1 MDDKKQVGLVSA
13 EFASDKK
20 TTPDDDEKKCIT
32 RRRVLEAGAAAL
44 GLFML
49 PKLAFAIDSPQ
60 NERGWI
66 GYPNGSVV
74 HNGGKWI
81 GVQSETWWWF
91 VGIGNGQYL
100 CVSCRMSVESIF
112 TNELYDIFR
121 IHVQVKC
128 GDYNAATNGR
138 LWYSKYQDNYLEF
151 WLANTGIAGSNNGT
165 HWIDNKYFALSN
177 EGLGPGR
184 RAYWSITGWSDMGY
198 DSPTIL
204 YKRGKEQSSMIVGL
218 GFYVYNVVCNG
229 QNRWPNSGTKF
240 IDACTSSNIA
250 GICNGAYGAR
260 QEAPGFMGSDIH
272 AGIDSITLD
281 QDMSLFGKI
290 VAIVPD
296 SIKSGYQCLDVDAA
310 GQSSG
315 TLVHLYG
322 ADGSGTNYTQRNFIM
337 GLGAMDERGGIT
349 FTIFPAHVKG
359 FSRVLNASGG
369 RSYLEQAA
377 RNRTAPSSTQT
388 LQLYGD
394 DNTIAGRFWVT
405 KSVDKNGR
413 YNIISDASGFAFDQA
428 DGKTAEGTIVRLHSD
443 GIHGSEWSNEAH
455 KWRIEEVF
463 FKGTIS
469 LDAERV
475 EPGKAISVIDPSKT
489 CTPYDYA
496 KTGSVKYLYRWY
508 WMKDERESPF
518 AENKYPEAFKLSSW
532 CHLASCG
539 DQIWRDAYA
548 GAGYPVRD
556 TNFFVESF
564 KLRIKYGSGFIENN
578 ADFGSICYA
587 GCMGIENSGDFSW
600 SDVCRDGEELGKGG
614 ASNRI
619 TGIKIWLEGD
629 IAKEYDIAYR
639 AFIYGQGWTERFHSN
654 GGSQDDAELCGS
666 DDASGSKGAI
676 KCIQVFAIPK
686 PRGAKLA
693 REFAEDNS
701 FIPENS
707 HSGGYLT
714 AQAMLALN
722 LDDTSG
728 FDGHKMIAD
737 AYQGDSSKG
746 LEALPV
752 PSTPPPP
759 VGIKVFYY
767 VDGETDPCFE
777 EEYEMG
783 TTYQV
788 NPDATAAG
796 QKDNCLN
803 LVCWYTDPECTQPY
817 EPRALDTSL
826 KLYGYNPCSVKYDT
840 TTRSSV
846 LDTSYNWSTDA
857 DLGTALD
864 LATLYPQDEVVKYGT
879 KLTFAGPWSAWC
891 EDAGKTR
898 CVSSTPGVYANAAA
912 SGSPILSA
920 TIKGNTTVYVDWPW
934 SGYDGVMS
942 ARL

>member
-74 HNGGKWI
+74 HNGGKLI
-81 GVQSETWWWF
+81 GVQSETWWWS

-100 CVSCRMSVESIF
+100 CVSCRMYVESIF

-128 GDYNAATNGR
+128 GDYNAATNSR
-138 LWYSKYQDNYLEF
+138 LWYTKYQDNYLEF
-151 WLANTGIAGSNNGT
+151 WLTNTGIAGSNNGT
-165 HWIDNKYFALSN
+165 HWTDNKYFALSN
-177 EGLGPGR
+177 EGLKPGR

-204 YKRGKEQSSMIVGL
+204 FKRGKEQSSMSVGL
-218 GFYVYNVVCNG
+218 GFYVYNVICNG
-229 QNRWPNSGTKF
+229 QNRWPNSWTRF
-240 IDACTSSNIA
+240 IDAYTSSNKA

-272 AGIDSITLD
+272 AGIDSIKLD

-296 SIKSGYQCLDVDAA
+296 AVKSGYQCLDVDSA
-310 GQSSG
+310 GQTSG

-359 FSRVLNASGG
+359 FNRVLNASGG
-369 RSYLEQAA
+369 RGYLEQAA
-377 RNRTAPSSTQT
+377 QNRTTPSSAQT

-405 KSVDKNGR
+405 KSVDENGR
-413 YNIISDASGFAFDQA
+413 YNIISDASGFAFDRN
-428 DGKTAEGTIVRLHSD
+428 GGNTAEGTIVQLHSN
-443 GIHGSEWSNEAH
+443 GMNGSEWSNEAH

-614 ASNRI
+614 VSNRI

-654 GGSQDDAELCGS
+654 GGTQEDAELCGS

-686 PRGAKLA
+686 PRDAKLA

-701 FIPENS
+701 FIPESS

-752 PSTPPPP
+752 PPTPPVQ
-759 VGIKVFYY
+759 VGIKVSYY
-767 VDGETDPCFE
+767 VDGETNPCFE
-777 EEYEMG
+777 EEHEMG

-796 QKDNCLN
+796 QKDNCLD

-817 EPRALDTSL
+817 EPTELATSL

-864 LATLYPQDEVVKYGT
+864 LAALYPQDEVVKYGT

-942 ARL
+942 ARS